1 MIIAIDG
8 TTSSGKGTLAKRLA
22 AHYGLPHL
30 DTGLLYRAV
39 ARLAMAKGID
49 THNERECA
57 LLAEHVDL
65 AEFDE
70 RELRGAGVGAQA
82 SVVASLGAVRR
93 ALFELQR
100 KFAQQKGGAVL
111 DGRDIGTVIAPDAD
125 VKIWVDASVEERAGR
140 RYRELAGMGEP
151 VTPESVLA
159 QLRERDARD
168 SSRKDAPMKAADDA
182 IRIDTTY
189 LDADA
194 TFAKALEIV
203 EDKRK
208 EPKPAPKPA
217 AKKPRAK
224 AKPKAE

>member
-39 ARLAMAKGID
+39 AASAINKGID
-49 THNERECA
+49 FKDERECA
-57 LLAEHVDL
+57 LLAVHVAL
-65 AEFDE
+65 SEFDE
-70 RELRGAGVGAQA
+70 RELRAAGVGAAA

-125 VKIWVDASVEERAGR
+125 VKLWVDAAVEERARR
-140 RYRELAGMGEP
+140 RYLELAGMGEA
-151 VTPESVLA
+151 VTPQSVLE
-159 QLRERDARD
+159 QLKERDTRD
-168 SSRKDAPMKAADDA
+168 AARKDAPMKPADDA
-182 IRIDTTY
+182 IWMDTT
-189 LDADA
+189 LTNPDQTLAR
-194 TFAKALEIV
+194 ALEIIEERRGASKPV
-203 EDKRK
+203 
-208 EPKPAPKPA
+208 PKKTAKKAA
-217 AKKPRAK
+217 AKKPK
-224 AKPKAE
+224 D